1 MKKVIFI
8 MLSVFFAGITLQSCS
23 DNDTKIK
30 QEVEKALKAQY
41 SNVSVAIKDKV
52 VTLTGVL
59 ENQAERTLAENVVKA
74 IPGIKSVVNNIT
86 VQEPTPT
93 VKVDVDANIRTAIEN
108 LYKTSNY
115 TDVKVAVA
123 NGEVVLSG
131 NVKRADLQ
139 KVMQIANE
147 AEGVKKV
154 TNNMT
159 VK

>member
-59 ENQAERTLAENVVKA
+59 ENQTERTLAENVVKA

-115 TDVKVAVA
+115 TDVKVTVA